1 MVALIFVGGCVFM
14 GLAYVFYGR
23 FLEREMGIDDA
34 KETPAHTLYDNMDYV
49 PTSTPILFG
58 HHFSSIAGAGPI
70 VGPVIAALAFGW
82 GPALL
87 WILLGSVFIGGVH
100 DFTSLIASIRNR
112 GRSVGQLCKDLLNP
126 FAYYL
131 FLIFIWFT
139 LMYVLIV
146 FLDLTAL
153 SFAPVSAAAGPISDA
168 VMLQARQGGA
178 VATASLFY
186 IVLAMLF
193 GLSIY
198 KLKIHISVATVLF
211 VILVF
216 AGLWIGHRFPLS
228 ALNIPPFLGSVKN
241 TWNLVLIVYCFAASV
256 LPVWVLLQ
264 PRDYLSSFLL
274 YSSLIG
280 GAVGLVISGFMGKVA
295 INYPAFITVNDPQ
308 LGFIFPTLFV
318 TVACG
323 AVSGFHS
330 IVASG
335 TTAKQLNRESSALK
349 VGYGSMLVEGA
360 LALLA
365 LSAVMMLT
373 RKPSEQ
379 PVAIFAQGLAQFL
392 SVFGLKSSIA
402 VTFGMLAVSTFL
414 LTTLDTCTRL
424 CRFIFEELF
433 NLRGPFARY
442 LGTFAALLVPSLMVF
457 REIPGPGGQLMPAWK
472 AIWPAF
478 GAANQLLAALAL
490 LVVYAWL
497 RRTGRKAWYVLI
509 PMVFMCATTITALS
523 QLVVQNLLG
532 RGSLLIGVVSL
543 VLDLLAIALVID
555 TFLHV
560 RRGSK
565 WSVTSNR

>member
-1 MVALIFVGGCVFM
+1 MVAFIFVGGCIFM
-14 GLAYVFYGR
+14 ALAYILYGR
-23 FLEREMGIDDA
+23 FLEKELEIDDA
-34 KETPAHTLYDNMDYV
+34 KQTPSHTLYDNMDYV
-49 PTSTPILFG
+49 PTATPILFG

-70 VGPVIAALAFGW
+70 VGPVIAGLAFGW
-82 GPALL
+82 APALL
-87 WILLGSVFIGGVH
+87 WILIGSVFIGGVH
-100 DFTSLIASIRNR
+100 DFTALVASIRHR
-112 GRSVGQLCKDLLNP
+112 GRSVGQLCKELLNP

-153 SFAPVSAAAGPISDA
+153 SFAPVSVAAGTPVSDA
-168 VMLQARQGGA
+168 VALQARQGGA
-178 VATASLFY
+178 VATASIFY

-198 KLKIHISVATVLF
+198 KFKLHISIATIVF
-211 VILVF
+211 VSLVF
-216 AGLWIGHRFPLS
+216 VGLWIGNRFPLS
-228 ALNIPPFLGSVKN
+228 ALSIPAFLGSTKN
-241 TWNLVLIVYCFAASV
+241 TWDLVLILYCFAASI

-274 YSSLIG
+274 YSSLFG
-280 GAVGLVISGFMGKVA
+280 GAIGLVVSGFMGHLS
-295 INYPAFITVNDPQ
+295 IHYPAFITINDPQ

-335 TTAKQLNRESSALK
+335 TTAKQLDRETSALK
-349 VGYGSMLVEGA
+349 VGYGSMLVEGS

-365 LSAVMMLT
+365 LAAVMLLAQ
-373 RKPSEQ
+373 KPTAQ
-379 PVAIFAQGLAQFL
+379 PVAVFAQGLAQFL
-392 SVFGLKSSIA
+392 SVFGLEAEVA

-433 NLRGPFARY
+433 NLRGPLARY
-442 LGTFAALLVPSLMVF
+442 LGTFAALLVPSIMVF
-457 REIPGPGGQLMPAWK
+457 REIPGPGGKLMPAWK

-497 RRTGRKAWYVLI
+497 RRSGRKAWYVLI
-509 PMVFMCATTITALS
+509 PMIFMCATTITALS
-523 QLVVQNLLG
+523 QLVVANLFHQ
-532 RGSLLIGVVSL
+532 GSVLVGVVSL
-543 VLDLLAIALVID
+543 VLDLLAVALVID
-555 TFLHV
+555 TFLQV
-560 RRGSK
+560 RRRRAAAK
-565 WSVTSNR
+565 

>member
-23 FLEREMGIDDA
+23 FLERELEVDDA

-49 PTSTPILFG
+49 PTATPILFG

-70 VGPVIAALAFGW
+70 VGPVIAGLAFGW

-100 DFTSLIASIRNR
+100 DFTSLIASIRHR
-112 GRSVGQLCKDLLNP
+112 GRSIGQLCKDLLNP

-153 SFAPVSAAAGPISDA
+153 SFAPVPVAAGPASDA
-168 VMLQARQGGA
+168 IMLQARQGGA
-178 VATASLFY
+178 VATASIFY
-186 IVLAMLF
+186 IVLAILF

-198 KLKIHISVATVLF
+198 KLKVHISVATVVF
-211 VILVF
+211 VSLVF
-216 AGLWIGHRFPLS
+216 AGLWFGNRFPLS
-228 ALNIPPFLGSVKN
+228 AQNIPPFLGSVKN
-241 TWNLVLIVYCFAASV
+241 TWNLVLIVYCFGASI
-256 LPVWVLLQ
+256 LPVWILLQ

-274 YSSLIG
+274 YSSLLG
-280 GAVGLVISGFMGKVA
+280 GAVGLVVSGFMGKVA
-295 INYPAFITVNDPQ
+295 INYPAFIMVNDPQ

-335 TTAKQLNRESSALK
+335 TTAKQLDRESSALK
-349 VGYGSMLVEGA
+349 VGYGSMLVEGC

-365 LSAVMMLT
+365 LAAVMMLT
-373 RKPSEQ
+373 RKSSDQ
-379 PVAIFAQGLAQFL
+379 PVAVFAQGLAQFL

-433 NLRGPFARY
+433 NLRGPLARY
-442 LGTFAALLVPSLMVF
+442 LGTFAALLVPSIMVF
-457 REIPGPGGQLMPAWK
+457 REIPGPGGKLMPAWK

-497 RRTGRKAWYVLI
+497 KRSGRRAWYVLI

-523 QLVVQNLLG
+523 QLVLQNLLG
-532 RGSLLIGVVSL
+532 RGSLLIGAVSL

-555 TFLHV
+555 TYLHV
-560 RRGSK
+560 RR
-565 WSVTSNR
+565 RRA